1 MGKRRGEFNS
11 EGVGGEGR
19 GRDES
24 RRPRQART
32 RKQRKISNWNQVS
45 DRVRGRLNSVKRA
58 AFPLAK
64 KKKKYMNVS
73 EKGGKIIIENPLAF
87 E

>member
-1 MGKRRGEFNS
+1 MGNRKGELNS

-45 DRVRGRLNSVKRA
+45 DRVRGRLNSAKRA

-64 KKKKYMNVS
+64 KKKKEVS